1 MHLEN
6 QEQAELR
13 HVIIVGGGFAGLKC
27 ATELA
32 LHSNVRITLID
43 RNNYQ
48 QFQPLLYQ
56 VATSALSP
64 TNAAF
69 AFRDIFRSYDNVDVQ
84 MDDVV
89 SVNLSERSVTTASGK
104 KHQGDFLV
112 LATGSHVNFYGTP
125 GAEQHTFPLYTLQD
139 AETLRST
146 ILKTFEAA
154 DHDPEKS
161 DGGLLNFVVV
171 GGGPTGVEMAGNLSD
186 MLQRV
191 FKREFRHVGNTRPQV
206 FLIEMSQS
214 VLGTFAPASQS
225 YAATALREHGVDV
238 RLGVAVTEVTP
249 DAVTLSD
256 GSHIPTKTV
265 VWAAGLKAA
274 APPQSELSRFSNLS
288 NGRVEVE
295 ADLSVRGL
303 PGVYILGDLANSLDD
318 AGKALPQLAA
328 VAKQAGEQCARNIL
342 AAIAGKPSRPFVYS
356 DRGTLAMIGRNAAVA
371 ELGKTHHELVGPI
384 AFAAWLG
391 VHAVLLTAAR
401 ARLEA
406 IVEWAWEYF
415 TGEHP
420 GQLIDR

>member
-64 TNAAF
+64 SNAAF
-69 AFRDIFRSYDNVDVQ
+69 AFRDIFRSHDNVDVQ

-154 DHDPEKS
+154 DHDPEES

-191 FKREFRHVGNTRPQV
+191 FKREFRHVGNTRSQV

-214 VLGTFAPASQS
+214 VLGTFAPASQE

-274 APPQSELSRFSNLS
+274 APPHSELSRFSNLS

>member
-13 HVIIVGGGFAGLKC
+13 QVIIVGGGFAGLKC

-32 LHSNVRITLID
+32 PHSNVRITLID

-64 TNAAF
+64 SNAAF
-69 AFRDIFRSYDNVDVQ
+69 AFRDIFRSHDNVDVQ

-89 SVNLSERSVTTASGK
+89 SVNLNERSVTTASGK

-186 MLQRV
+186 MLLRV
-191 FKREFRHVGNTRPQV
+191 FKREFRHVENTRPQV

-214 VLGTFAPASQS
+214 VLGTFAPASQE
-225 YAATALREHGVDV
+225 YAATALTEHGVDV
-238 RLGVAVTEVTP
+238 RLGVAVTQVTP

-274 APPQSELSRFSNLS
+274 APPQSELSRLSNLS

-303 PGVYILGDLANSLDD
+303 PGVYVLGDLANSLDD

-420 GQLIDR
+420 SQLINR

>member
-32 LHSNVRITLID
+32 PHSNVRITLID

-69 AFRDIFRSYDNVDVQ
+69 AFRDIFRSHDNVDVQ

-161 DGGLLNFVVV
+161 DGDLLNFVVV

-225 YAATALREHGVDV
+225 YAATALKEHGVDV

-274 APPQSELSRFSNLS
+274 APPQSELSRLSNLS

-371 ELGKTHHELVGPI
+371 ELGNAHHQLVGPI

-420 GQLIDR
+420 SQLIDR

>member
-1 MHLEN
+1 MLLAGRGGHAPLAEVDGDNVVHLHIHIVMAAEN
-6 QEQAELR
+6 VAEGKR
-13 HVIIVGGGFAGLKC
+13 RIAGRKC
-27 ATELA
+27 ARCHLIKERLELLIVIPVDERNPHIGVRRELGGA
-32 LHSNVRITLID
+32 LQSRK
-43 RNNYQ
+43 
-48 QFQPLLYQ
+48 
-56 VATSALSP
+56 ASAH
-64 TNAAF
+64 N
-69 AFRDIFRSYDNVDVQ
+69 
-84 MDDVV
+84 DDVAQF
-89 SVNLSERSVTTASGK
+89 SL
-104 KHQGDFLV
+104 
-112 LATGSHVNFYGTP
+112 
-125 GAEQHTFPLYTLQD
+125 
-139 AETLRST
+139 
-146 ILKTFEAA
+146 
-154 DHDPEKS
+154 
-161 DGGLLNFVVV
+161 
-171 GGGPTGVEMAGNLSD
+171 
-186 MLQRV
+186 
-191 FKREFRHVGNTRPQV
+191 
-206 FLIEMSQS
+206 FLIFEVSQS
-214 VLGTFAPASQS
+214 VLGTFAPASQE

-238 RLGVAVTEVTP
+238 RLGVAVTQVTP

-274 APPQSELSRFSNLS
+274 APPQSELSRLSNLS

-303 PGVYILGDLANSLDD
+303 PGVYVLGDLANSLDD

-420 GQLIDR
+420 SQLIDR

>member
-6 QEQAELR
+6 QKQAELR

-32 LHSNVRITLID
+32 PHSNVRITLID

-64 TNAAF
+64 SNAAF
-69 AFRDIFRSYDNVDVQ
+69 AFRDIFRSHDNVDVQ

-89 SVNLSERSVTTASGK
+89 SVNLSERGVTTASGK

-125 GAEQHTFPLYTLQD
+125 GAEHHTFPLYTLQD
-139 AETLRST
+139 AERLRST

-161 DGGLLNFVVV
+161 DGGQLNFVIV

-214 VLGTFAPASQS
+214 VLGTFAPASQE

-238 RLGVAVTEVTP
+238 RLGVAVTQVTP

-274 APPQSELSRFSNLS
+274 APPQSELSRLSNLS

-303 PGVYILGDLANSLDD
+303 PGVYVLGDLANSLDD

-420 GQLIDR
+420 SQLIDR

>member
-1 MHLEN
+1 MHSEN

-13 HVIIVGGGFAGLKC
+13 HVVIVGGGFAGLKC

-32 LHSNVRITLID
+32 PHSNVRITLID

-64 TNAAF
+64 SNAAF
-69 AFRDIFRSYDNVDVQ
+69 AFRDIFRSHDNVDVQ

-89 SVNLSERSVTTASGK
+89 SVDLGERRVTTASGK
-104 KHQGDFLV
+104 KHRGDFLV
-112 LATGSHVNFYGTP
+112 LATGSRVNFYGTP

-154 DHDPEKS
+154 DHDPDKA

-191 FKREFRHVGNTRPQV
+191 FKKEFRHVGNTHPQV
-206 FLIEMSQS
+206 FLIEMSPS
-214 VLGTFAPASQS
+214 VLGTFSQASQE

-249 DAVTLSD
+249 DTVTLSD

-274 APPQSELSRFSNLS
+274 GPSSQLELSSLS
-288 NGRVEVE
+288 SGRIEVD
-295 ADLSVRGL
+295 ADLSMRGF
-303 PGVYILGDLANSLDD
+303 PGVYALGDLANSLDD
-318 AGKALPQLAA
+318 TGKPLPQLAA

-342 AAIAGKPSRPFVYS
+342 AAIAGKPSRPFAYS

-371 ELGKTHHELVGPI
+371 ELGKMHHELVGPI

-401 ARLEA
+401 ARTEA

-420 GQLIDR
+420 SQLIDR

>member
-6 QEQAELR
+6 QKQAELR

-32 LHSNVRITLID
+32 PHSNVRITLID

-64 TNAAF
+64 SNAAF
-69 AFRDIFRSYDNVDVQ
+69 AFRDIFRSHDNVDVQ

-89 SVNLSERSVTTASGK
+89 SVNLSERGVTTASGK

-125 GAEQHTFPLYTLQD
+125 GAEHHTFPLYTLQD
-139 AETLRST
+139 AERLRST

-161 DGGLLNFVVV
+161 DGGQLNFVIV

-214 VLGTFAPASQS
+214 VLGTFAPASQE

-238 RLGVAVTEVTP
+238 RLGVAVTQVTR

-274 APPQSELSRFSNLS
+274 APPQSELSRLSNLS

-303 PGVYILGDLANSLDD
+303 PGVYVLGDLANSLDD

-420 GQLIDR
+420 SQLIDR

>member
-32 LHSNVRITLID
+32 PHSNVRITLID

-69 AFRDIFRSYDNVDVQ
+69 AFRDIFRSHDNVDVQ

-161 DGGLLNFVVV
+161 DGDLLNFVVV

-225 YAATALREHGVDV
+225 YAVTALREHGVDV

-256 GSHIPTKTV
+256 GSRIPTKTV

-274 APPQSELSRFSNLS
+274 APPQSELSRLSNLS

-371 ELGKTHHELVGPI
+371 ELGKTHHQLVGPI

-420 GQLIDR
+420 SQLIDR